1 MMKSV
6 NRLRMSAI
14 MMAAAFLFTGCE
26 KENEN
31 TVDNQ
36 PVKARITSTIDGM
49 ATRAAGTA
57 WAPGDRIGVYADNT
71 EGANFLTNA
80 PYITTAGDGVFTAE
94 GGEFYFQDKGNVQF
108 FAYYPFEG
116 TDGTLPGESGT
127 SSKIRKTITAADQT
141 PNTQPKIDYLFAG
154 RTTAS
159 STNPNVEFQFNH
171 CMSRVVLNFLPGDG
185 ITALDDIEYTLE
197 GILPEGTF
205 DTYFGRAA
213 ADDATAAAPLTMSV
227 PGNAAAELTSS
238 LIFFPQQSG
247 DYKTLKL
254 TMRGK
259 TYTATFKFKEN
270 QKNGNV
276 RELAAGHSYTY
287 NVKINNT
294 TMTIDSATVNP
305 WEDGGSENIGSTPI

>member
-1 MMKSV
+1 MKSV

-31 TVDNQ
+31 TVDNR

-94 GGEFYFQDKGNVQF
+94 GEEFYFQDKGDVQF

-116 TDGTLPGESGT
+116 TDGTEPGASGT
-127 SSKIRKTITAADQT
+127 SSIIRKTITAADQT
-141 PNTQPKIDYLFAG
+141 PNTQPKIDYLYAG
-154 RTTAS
+154 RTAAS
-159 STNPNVEFQFNH
+159 SAHPNVKFQFNH
-171 CMSRVVLNFLPGDG
+171 CMSRIVLKFLPGDG
-185 ITALDDIEYTLE
+185 ITTLDDIEYTLE

-205 DTYFGRAA
+205 ETYFGRAIA
-213 ADDATAAAPLTMSV
+213 DATTPAEPLTMSV
-227 PGNAAAELTSS
+227 SGSAAAELTSA
-238 LIFFPQQSG
+238 LIFFPQKSN
-247 DYKTLKL
+247 DDKTLTL
-254 TMRGK
+254 TMRG
-259 TYTATFKFKEN
+259 TEYTATFKFKEN

-276 RELAAGHSYTY
+276 RELAAGYTYTY

-294 TMTIDSATVNP
+294 SMTISPATVNP
-305 WEDGGSENIGSTPI
+305 WEDGGSENIDSTN

>member
-1 MMKSV
+1 
-6 NRLRMSAI
+6 MSAI

-31 TVDNQ
+31 TADNR

-57 WAPGDRIGVYADNT
+57 WAPGDRIGVNADNT

-94 GGEFYFQDKGNVQF
+94 GEEFYFQDKGDVQF

-116 TDGTLPGESGT
+116 TDGTEPGTHGVIS
-127 SSKIRKTITAADQT
+127 KTITAADQA
-141 PNTQPKIDYLFAG
+141 PAAQPKIDYLFAG

-159 STNPNVEFQFNH
+159 STAPNVQFQFNH
-171 CMSRVVLNFLPGDG
+171 CMSRIVLKFLPGDG
-185 ITALDDIEYTLE
+185 ITTLDDIEYTLE

-205 DTYFGRAA
+205 ETYFGRAIA
-213 ADDATAAAPLTMSV
+213 DATTSAEPLTMSV
-227 PGNAAAELTSS
+227 SGSAALELTSS
-238 LIFFPQQSG
+238 LIFFPQKSN
-247 DYKTLKL
+247 DDKTLTL
-254 TMRGK
+254 TMRG
-259 TYTATFKFKEN
+259 TEYTATFKFKEN

-276 RELAAGHSYTY
+276 RELAAGYTYTY

-294 TMTIDSATVNP
+294 SMTINPATVNP
-305 WEDGGSENIGSTPI
+305 WEDGGSENIDSTN

>member
-1 MMKSV
+1 MKSV

-80 PYITTAGDGVFTAE
+80 PYVTTEGDGVFNAE
-94 GGEFYFQDKGNVQF
+94 GDEFYFQDKGNVRF

-127 SSKIRKTITAADQT
+127 GSKIRKTITAADQA
-141 PNTQPKIDYLFAG
+141 PAAQPKIDYLYAG
-154 RTTAS
+154 ITTAS
-159 STNPNVEFQFNH
+159 STNPNVKFQFNH
-171 CMSRVVLNFLPGDG
+171 CMSRIVLNFLPGDG
-185 ITALDDIEYTLE
+185 ITALDDIEYTLG

-205 DTYFGRAA
+205 DTYFGRAIA
-213 ADDATAAAPLTMSV
+213 DATTPAEPLTMSV
-227 PGNAAAELTSS
+227 PGSAAAELTSA
-238 LIFFPQQSG
+238 LIFFPQKSA
-247 DYKTLKL
+247 DDKTLKL
-254 TMRGK
+254 TMRGT

-270 QKNGNV
+270 PNNGGV
-276 RELAAGHSYTY
+276 RELAAGYTYTY

-294 TMTIDSATVNP
+294 TMTIDPATVNP
-305 WEDGGSENIGSTPI
+305 WEDGGSDDINSTPI